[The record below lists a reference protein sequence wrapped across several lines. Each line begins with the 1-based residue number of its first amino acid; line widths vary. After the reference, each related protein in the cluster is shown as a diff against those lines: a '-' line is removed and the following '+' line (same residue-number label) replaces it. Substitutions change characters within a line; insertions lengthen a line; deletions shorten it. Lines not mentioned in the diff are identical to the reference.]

1 MVSNPDQSDSAVITK
16 RYTLLTHIPVY
27 VFDDGTVRT
36 MPLWHKDLQCH
47 LDYLVNLHLSCPVL
61 TEAEAGDRDLNVIEH
76 MTPDRVH
83 HVAQNI
89 GWLRVALN
97 IVPHFFAMGR
107 VARDSDIV
115 QGGAAGWPFPMSFY
129 LLFWRRI
136 YRFKWLFGVESSFWR
151 LEPGETGSLR
161 KRIAHRV
168 HMFFVPRCLRAADAA
183 YFTQSEY
190 RDTLLGRTENTLIN
204 PAVWYEEEDLETP
217 ARLAERHADRDP
229 SAPARALFPARMEV
243 EKGVHTVIEAVRR
256 ADVLLPD
263 DSPGLEVDFIGEG
276 GLAAEAREFAANWTG
291 RIKVRFLNTVPYG
304 PEFFA
309 LLRGYDTLV
318 LANRKAE
325 QPRIV
330 FDAFS
335 QGVPLILSETSG
347 ALDIVRP
354 GVDVETFPVDDVAA
368 LSNWLVE
375 LAADPGHF
383 AKLGRAGLQ
392 SAGNFT
398 IRKMHEDRRDFLIEV
413 FGTGT

>member
-1 MVSNPDQSDSAVITK
+1 MVSHPVPSDSAVITQ

-27 VFDDGTVRT
+27 VFGDGTVRT
-36 MPLWHKDLQCH
+36 MPLWHKDLQRH

-61 TEAEAGDRDLNVIEH
+61 SETEAGDKKLNVIEG

-83 HVAQNI
+83 HVPQNI
-89 GWLRVALN
+89 GWVRVALN
-97 IVPHFFAMGR
+97 IIPHFLAMGR

-136 YRFKWLFGVESSFWR
+136 HRFKWFFGVESSFWR
-151 LEPGETGSLR
+151 MERGETGSLR
-161 KRIAHRV
+161 KRIAHHV
-168 HMFFVPRCLRAADAA
+168 HMFFVPRCLRVADAT

-190 RDTLLGRTENTLIN
+190 RDTLLGHTRNTLIN
-204 PAVWYEEEDLETP
+204 PAVWYEADDIETP
-217 ARLAERHADRDP
+217 ERLAERHATRDP
-229 SAPARALFPARMEV
+229 AAPARALFPARMEA
-243 EKGVHTVIEAVRR
+243 EKGVQTVIDAVRR
-256 ADVLLPD
+256 VETLLPD
-263 DSPGLEVDFIGEG
+263 DSPGLEIDFIGDG
-276 GLAAEAREFAANWTG
+276 AMVGAVRDFVADWTG
-291 RIKVRFLNTVPYG
+291 RVTVRFLEQVPYG

-309 LLRGYDTLV
+309 LLQEYDTLV

-354 GVDVETFPVDDVAA
+354 GVDVETFPIDDVAA
-368 LSNWLVE
+368 LSDRLVQ

-383 AKLGRAGLQ
+383 AKLGQAGLQ
-392 SAGNFT
+392 AAGNFT
-398 IRKMHEDRRDFLIEV
+398 LRRMHEDRRDFLIEV
-413 FGTGT
+413 FGTGD

>member
-1 MVSNPDQSDSAVITK
+1 MLSEPIQLDSAVITQ

-27 VFDDGTVRT
+27 VFGDGTVRT
-36 MPLWHKDLQCH
+36 MPLWHKDLQRH

-61 TEAEAGDRDLNVIEH
+61 TEAEAGDRQLNIIKGI
-76 MTPDRVH
+76 TPDRVH
-83 HVAQNI
+83 RVAQNI
-89 GWLRVALN
+89 GWVRVALN
-97 IVPHFFAMGR
+97 IVPHFLAMGR

-115 QGGAAGWPFPMSFY
+115 QGGAAGWPFPISFY
-129 LLFWRRI
+129 LLFWRHI

-151 LEPGETGSLR
+151 MEPGETGSLR
-161 KRIAHRV
+161 KRIAHHV

-190 RDTLLGRTENTLIN
+190 RDTLLGRTANTLIN

-217 ARLAERHADRDP
+217 ERLAARHAARDL
-229 SAPARALFPARMEV
+229 SAPARALFPARMEA
-243 EKGVHTVIEAVRR
+243 EKGVQTVIDAVRR
-256 ADVLLPD
+256 AETLLSE

-276 GLAAEAREFAANWTG
+276 SLAEKAHDFATNWTG
-291 RIKVRFLNTVPYG
+291 RVKVRFLDPVSYG

-309 LLRGYDTLV
+309 LLRSYDTLI

-325 QPRIV
+325 QPRVV

-354 GVDVETFPVDDVAA
+354 GVDVETFPVGDAAA
-368 LSNWLVE
+368 LAGRLVQ

-383 AKLGRAGLQ
+383 AELGQAGLQ
-392 SAGNFT
+392 SAANFT
-398 IRKMHEDRRDFLIEV
+398 IRRMHEDRRDFLIEV